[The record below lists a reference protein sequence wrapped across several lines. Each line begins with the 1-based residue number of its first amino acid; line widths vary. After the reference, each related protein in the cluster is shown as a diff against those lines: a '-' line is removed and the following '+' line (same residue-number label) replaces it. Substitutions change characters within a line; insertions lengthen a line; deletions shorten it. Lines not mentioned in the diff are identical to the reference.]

1 MQEMV
6 RLYNRANLS
15 EKCSLTLSVSLGKM
29 ESFHVPPSSKSS
41 YAFSALQVTSRV
53 RISIHARENTF

>member
-41 YAFSALQVTSRV
+41 YAFSALQVTS
-53 RISIHARENTF
+53 